1 MSLGS
6 PQRHLLTLREN
17 SSSPAAAKAVEVDR
31 TEAEKYLHAFA
42 MSIIIVAT
50 VVGNILILIA
60 IKRKRTLQNITGA
73 FVANLAVA
81 DLLQGIVGMPFVM
94 GSSIADDWV
103 FGRAFCEI
111 NGLTNMLFCVTS
123 MMTLGAVS
131 IDRYLSILHP
141 LRYVTWMTNRIAC
154 IMIAYIW
161 IHSFVLGIIPVLGWS
176 NYDYLPYEYICTV
189 DWTGSM
195 SYSLFVFSMGFF
207 LPLFVMLYCYFFI
220 LRAARRQLKNQRRV
234 LPQGEFDSA
243 VESSSPSKD
252 PAVIAKTGGAIFALA
267 AQMHKK
273 AGKENKTR
281 QK

>member
-1 MSLGS
+1 MYLNA
-6 PQRHLLTLREN
+6 PQRHLLQLNVN
-17 SSSPAAAKAVEVDR
+17 STTSSTTKYVVDR
-31 TEAEKYLHAFA
+31 SEAEKYLHAITMF
-42 MSIIIVAT
+42 IIIIAT
-50 VVGNILILIA
+50 VVGNILILVA

-94 GSSIADDWV
+94 GSSLADEWI
-103 FGRAFCEI
+103 FKNGFCQV

-141 LRYVTWMTNRIAC
+141 LRYVTWMTTRIAGV
-154 IMIAYIW
+154 MIAYIW
-161 IHSFVLGIIPVLGWS
+161 LHSFLLGIIPILGWS
-176 NYDYLPYEYICTV
+176 YYSYLPYEYICTV
-189 DWTGSM
+189 DWMGSM
-195 SYSLFVFSMGFF
+195 SYSIFVFSMGFF
-207 LPLFVMLYCYFFI
+207 IPLFIMLYCYFYI
-220 LRAARRQLKNQRRV
+220 LKAARRQLKQQRHIA
-234 LPQGEFDSA
+234 PQGDFSSNVDL
-243 VESSSPSKD
+243 SSSPTRNPS
-252 PAVIAKTGGAIFALA
+252 VLAKTGGAVFALT